1 MRIRTSRLACLATL
15 VLAALG
21 TPPALAAQAGR
32 IAAIKVTGSR
42 RYAEAQV
49 VAASGLHAGDTVG
62 REEIQAAADR
72 LSALGVFA
80 NVRFRFT
87 SAGESVAVEFQVE
100 DAPTVPVLFDNFPW
114 FADDELTAAL
124 RQAVDLFDGT
134 APEQGSILDQMTE
147 TLRKLLPTRGIHAAV
162 ERVLMAR
169 PGGEGMMQEFRV
181 VGASLKINGV
191 QFGDPLAAQS
201 KRIADRISDLVGK
214 PYSRFAVEV
223 FAGEQVRPLYLEQGR
238 LRVRFGT
245 PVTRFT
251 GDPNRPLADSV
262 LVIVPIEPGP
272 VYRFGGVEWT
282 GIAAFGPAA
291 LNEFLGLKT
300 GEVADG
306 IKIAAAWARVQD
318 EYGRRGYVEMKL
330 ETKPLFDEAAK
341 RVIYRAAITEGAAY
355 RMGELVLTGL
365 SLAGENK
372 LREAW
377 HLLRGETF
385 DGNYFEQF
393 LVKLEKGG
401 REIFGELPIHYEQ
414 TGHWL
419 RTDPNTR
426 TVDVLL
432 DFK

>member
-1 MRIRTSRLACLATL
+1 MGIRTPILACLAA
-15 VLAALG
+15 LAALG
-21 TPPALAAQAGR
+21 TAPELAAQAGR
-32 IAAIKVTGSR
+32 IAAIRVVGSQ
-42 RYAEAQV
+42 RYTEAQV
-49 VAASGLHAGDTVG
+49 AAASGLHLRDTVG

-72 LSALGVFA
+72 LSQLGSFA
-80 NVRFRFT
+80 SVRFRFT
-87 SAGESVAVEFQVE
+87 STGESVAVEFQVE
-100 DAPTVPVLFDNFPW
+100 DAPTVPVFFDNFPW

-134 APEQGSILDQMTE
+134 APEQGSILDQLTE
-147 TLRKLLPTRGIHAAV
+147 TLRKVLATRGIHAAV
-162 ERVLMAR
+162 ERTLMAR
-169 PGGEGMMQEFRV
+169 PGGDGMMQQFRV
-181 VGASLKINGV
+181 VGASLKINAI

-201 KRIADRISDLVGK
+201 KRVADRLPDLVGK

-223 FAGEQVRPLYLEQGR
+223 FSGEQVRPLYLGQGH
-238 LRVRFGT
+238 LRVRFGR
-245 PVTRFT
+245 PLTRFT
-251 GDPNRPLADSV
+251 GDPNRPLPDSV

-282 GIAAFGPAA
+282 GMAAFGPAA

-306 IKIAAAWARVQD
+306 IKIAAAWARVQE
-318 EYGRRGYVEMKL
+318 EYGRRGYVEMIL
-330 ETKPLFDEAAK
+330 EPKPLFDEAVQ
-341 RVIYRAAITEGAAY
+341 RVIYRVSITEGAAY
-355 RMGELVLTGL
+355 GMGELVLTGL
-365 SLAGENK
+365 SLAAENK

-377 HLLRGETF
+377 RLLRGEIF
-385 DGNYFEQF
+385 DRSYFEKF

-401 REIFGELPIHYEQ
+401 AEIFGDLPIHYEQ

-419 RTDPNTR
+419 RTNPNTR

>member
-1 MRIRTSRLACLATL
+1 MGIRTPILTCLAA
-15 VLAALG
+15 LAALG
-21 TPPALAAQAGR
+21 TAPALAAQTGR
-32 IAAIKVTGSR
+32 IAAIRVVGSR

-49 VAASGLHAGDTVG
+49 VAASGLHLRDTVG

-80 NVRFRFT
+80 SIRFRFT

-100 DAPTVPVLFDNFPW
+100 EAPTVPVFFDNFPW

-124 RQAVDLFDGT
+124 REAVDLFDGT
-134 APEQGSILDQMTE
+134 APEQGSILDQLTE
-147 TLRKLLPTRGIHAAV
+147 TLRNLLATRGIHAAV
-162 ERVLMAR
+162 QRTLMAR
-169 PGGEGMMQEFRV
+169 PGGEGMMQEFQV
-181 VGASLKINGV
+181 VGASLRINAI

-201 KRIADRISDLVGK
+201 KRVADRISDLVGK
-214 PYSRFAVEV
+214 PYSRFAMEV
-223 FAGEQVRPLYLEQGR
+223 FAGEQVRPLYLEQGH

-245 PVTRFT
+245 PLTRFT
-251 GDPNRPLADSV
+251 GDPNRPLPDSV

-282 GIAAFGPAA
+282 GMAAFGPAA

-306 IKIAAAWARVQD
+306 IKIAAAWARVQE

-341 RVIYRAAITEGAAY
+341 RVIYRVSITEGAAY

-365 SLAGENK
+365 SLAAENK

-377 HLLRGETF
+377 RLLRGEIF

-419 RTDPNTR
+419 RTNPNAR